1 MRRIAAF
8 LLGAMLIAAPAL
20 AQGGADGYNSMSVK
34 AGMMKGNIQTGKLDS
49 LTGGVFIELLSDD
62 AAKPSLPIRANT
74 ITFEWKEGS
83 SMPAK
88 IKMDG
93 NVDIK
98 HPQGQIKA
106 QHADWNLESGDLV
119 FTGNPVMDSDTFKN
133 LAAERIMINM
143 ETGAFSLEQTSVDKM
158 PLKGADGGG
167 ASSGGNGGSG
177 APLPGELTEADVT
190 DFEGLINALKSQ
202 AKESGDNPGK
212 QVMAQL
218 NPTVRGMLESQETS
232 VLVGA
237 KADVIKQLNAVIR
250 KPGMYK
256 RAAWDGIALSDEVK
270 ALIAKKD
277 QTPEEQA
284 RQNRLLLNAAY
295 PAMIKGL

>member
-1 MRRIAAF
+1 MRRFAAF
-8 LLGAMLIAAPAL
+8 LFGAMLIATPAV
-20 AQGGADGYNSMSVK
+20 AQGGADGYNAMSVK

-49 LTGGVFIELLSDD
+49 LTGGVFIELLSDE
-62 AAKPSLPIRANT
+62 ASQPNLPIRANT

-83 SMPAK
+83 SMPSK

-106 QHADWNLESGDLV
+106 QHADWNLETGDLV
-119 FTGNPVMDSDTFKN
+119 FTGSPVMDSDTFKN

-158 PLKGADGGG
+158 PLKGANDGGG
-167 ASSGGNGGSG
+167 AGGGNGG
-177 APLPGELTEADVT
+177 APMPGELTEADVT
-190 DFEGLINALKSQ
+190 DFEGLINAIKAE
-202 AKESGDNPGK
+202 AKAEGDNPGK
-212 QVMAQL
+212 QIMAKL

-237 KADVIKQLNAVIR
+237 KGEVLKQINGVLR

-256 RAAWDGIALSDEVK
+256 RAAWEGIALSEEVT
-270 ALIAKKD
+270 ALIAKKN
-277 QTPEEQA
+277 QTPEEQT
-284 RQNRLLLNAAY
+284 RQNRLLLHAAY

>member
-1 MRRIAAF
+1 MRRISAC
-8 LLGAMLIAAPAL
+8 LLGAMLIATPAFT
-20 AQGGADGYNSMSVK
+20 QGGADGYNSMSVK

-49 LTGGVFIELLSDD
+49 LTGGVVIELLSDD
-62 AAKPSLPIRANT
+62 AAQPSLPIRANT
-74 ITFEWKEGS
+74 ITFEWVEGS
-83 SMPAK
+83 SMPSK

-119 FTGNPVMDSDTFKN
+119 FTGSPVMDSDTFKN

-158 PLKGADGGG
+158 PLKGTDGGG
-167 ASSGGNGGSG
+167 ASAGSSGG
-177 APLPGELTEADVT
+177 APMPGDLTEADVT
-190 DFEGLINALKSQ
+190 DFEGLINSLKTQ
-202 AKESGDNPGK
+202 GKAEGDNPGK
-212 QVMAQL
+212 QILAKL
-218 NPTVRGMLESQETS
+218 NPTVRGMLESQETA

-237 KADVIKQLNAVIR
+237 KADIITQLNSVIR

-256 RAAWDGIALSDEVK
+256 RAAWEGIALSEELN

-277 QTPEEQA
+277 QTPEEQS
-284 RQNRLLLNAAY
+284 RQNRLLLHAAY

>member
-1 MRRIAAF
+1 MRRISAC
-8 LLGAMLIAAPAL
+8 LLGAILIASPAFT
-20 AQGGADGYNSMSVK
+20 QGGADGYNDMSVK
-34 AGMMKGNIQTGKLDS
+34 AGMMIGNIKTGKVDS
-49 LTGGVFIELLSDD
+49 LTGGVFIELLSND
-62 AAKPSLPIRANT
+62 ASKPSLPIRANS
-74 ITFEWKEGS
+74 ITFEWKEDAK
-83 SMPAK
+83 MPAK

-98 HPQGQIKA
+98 HPDGQIKA

-119 FTGNPVMDSDTFKN
+119 FTGNPVMDSPTLKN
-133 LAAERIMINM
+133 LAAERIVINM
-143 ETGAFSLEQTSVDKM
+143 NTGAFSLEQATVDKM

-167 ASSGGNGGSG
+167 ASNGGGGG
-177 APLPGELTEADVT
+177 APVAGELTEADVT
-190 DFEGLINALKSQ
+190 DFEGLINMLKSQ

-237 KADVIKQLNAVIR
+237 KADVLKQLNAVIR

-256 RAAWDGIALSDEVK
+256 RAAWEGITLSDEVK

>member
-1 MRRIAAF
+1 MKRIAAF
-8 LLGAMLIAAPAL
+8 ILGAILIASPAFT
-20 AQGGADGYNSMSVK
+20 QGGADGYNDMSVK
-34 AGMMKGNIQTGKLDS
+34 AGMMKGNIKTGKVDS
-49 LTGGVFIELLSDD
+49 LTGGVFIELLSND
-62 AAKPSLPIRANT
+62 ASKPSLPIRANS
-74 ITFEWKEGS
+74 ITFEWKEDAK
-83 SMPAK
+83 MPAK

-158 PLKGADGGG
+158 PLKGTDGGG
-167 ASSGGNGGSG
+167 ASSGGGGGG
-177 APLPGELTEADVT
+177 APVPGELTEADVT
-190 DFEGLINALKSQ
+190 DFEGLINALKAQ

-218 NPTVRGMLESQETS
+218 NATVRGMLESQETS

-256 RAAWDGIALSDEVK
+256 RAAWEGITLSDEVT

>member
-1 MRRIAAF
+1 MRRISAF
-8 LLGAMLIAAPAL
+8 LLGATLIAAPAL

-62 AAKPSLPIRANT
+62 AAQPSLPIRANT

-83 SMPAK
+83 SMPSK

-133 LAAERIMINM
+133 LAAEQIMINM
-143 ETGAFSLEQTSVDKM
+143 ETGAFSLGQASVDKM
-158 PLKGADGGG
+158 PLKGTDGGG
-167 ASSGGNGGSG
+167 GG
-177 APLPGELTEADVT
+177 APLPGEMTEADVT
-190 DFEGLINALKSQ
+190 DFEGLINALKAQ
-202 AKESGDNPGK
+202 AKASGDNPGK

-256 RAAWDGIALSDEVK
+256 RAAWEGITLSEEVT

>member
-1 MRRIAAF
+1 MKRIAA
-8 LLGAMLIAAPAL
+8 LILGAMLIASPAFT
-20 AQGGADGYNSMSVK
+20 QGGADGYNDMSVK
-34 AGMMKGNIQTGKLDS
+34 AGMMIGNIKTGKVDS
-49 LTGGVFIELLSDD
+49 LTGGVFIELLSND
-62 AAKPSLPIRANT
+62 ASKPSLPIRANS
-74 ITFEWKEGS
+74 ITFEWKEDAK
-83 SMPAK
+83 MPAK

-98 HPQGQIKA
+98 HPDGQIKA

-119 FTGNPVMDSDTFKN
+119 FTGNPVMDSPTLKN
-133 LAAERIMINM
+133 LAAERIVINM
-143 ETGAFSLEQTSVDKM
+143 NTGAFSLEQATVDKM

-167 ASSGGNGGSG
+167 ASNGGGGG
-177 APLPGELTEADVT
+177 APVAGELTEADVT
-190 DFEGLINALKSQ
+190 DFEGLINALKTQ

-218 NPTVRGMLESQETS
+218 NATVRGMLESQETS

-256 RAAWDGIALSDEVK
+256 RAAWEGITLSDEVT

-284 RQNRLLLNAAY
+284 RQNRLLLHAAY

>member
-1 MRRIAAF
+1 MRRISAC
-8 LLGAMLIAAPAL
+8 LLGAILIASPAFT
-20 AQGGADGYNSMSVK
+20 QGGADGYNDMSVK
-34 AGMMKGNIQTGKLDS
+34 AGMMIGNIKTGKVDS
-49 LTGGVFIELLSDD
+49 LTGGVFIELLSND
-62 AAKPSLPIRANT
+62 ASKPSLPIRANS
-74 ITFEWKEGS
+74 ITFEWKEDAK
-83 SMPAK
+83 MPAK

-98 HPQGQIKA
+98 HPDGQIKA

-119 FTGNPVMDSDTFKN
+119 FTGNPVMDSPTLKN
-133 LAAERIMINM
+133 LAAERIVINM
-143 ETGAFSLEQTSVDKM
+143 NTGAFSLEQATVDKM

-167 ASSGGNGGSG
+167 ASNGGGGG
-177 APLPGELTEADVT
+177 APVAGELTEADVT

-237 KADVIKQLNAVIR
+237 KADVLKQLNAVIR

-256 RAAWDGIALSDEVK
+256 RAAWEGITLSDEVK

>member
-8 LLGAMLIAAPAL
+8 LLGAMLIAAPVF

-34 AGMMKGNIQTGKLDS
+34 AGMMKGNIQTGKLAS

-62 AAKPSLPIRANT
+62 AAQPDLPIRANT

-83 SMPAK
+83 SMPSK

-119 FTGNPVMDSDTFKN
+119 FTGDPVMDSDTFKN

-158 PLKGADGGG
+158 PLKGTDGGG
-167 ASSGGNGGSG
+167 ASSGGGGG
-177 APLPGELTEADVT
+177 GTPLPGELTEADVT

-202 AKESGDNPGK
+202 AKDSGDNPGK

-237 KADVIKQLNAVIR
+237 P
-250 KPGMYK
+250 KPTLSSGSTRSSGSPACTSAPPGK
-256 RAAWDGIALSDEVK
+256 VLALSEEVT

-295 PAMIKGL
+295 PAMIKGT

>member
-1 MRRIAAF
+1 MRRISAF
-8 LLGAMLIAAPAL
+8 LLGATLIAAPAL
-20 AQGGADGYNSMSVK
+20 AQGGADGYNAMKVK

-49 LTGGVFIELLSDD
+49 LTDGVVIELLSDD
-62 AAKPSLPIRANT
+62 ASQPNLPIRANT

-158 PLKGADGGG
+158 PLKGTDGGG
-167 ASSGGNGGSG
+167 ASSGGGGG
-177 APLPGELTEADVT
+177 APLPGEMTEADVT

-218 NPTVRGMLESQETS
+218 NATVRGMLESQETS

-256 RAAWDGIALSDEVK
+256 RAAWEGITLSEEVT

>member
-1 MRRIAAF
+1 
-8 LLGAMLIAAPAL
+8 
-20 AQGGADGYNSMSVK
+20 VK

-49 LTGGVFIELLSDD
+49 LTGGVVIELLSDD
-62 AAKPSLPIRANT
+62 ASQPSLPIRANT

-83 SMPAK
+83 SMPSK

-119 FTGNPVMDSDTFKN
+119 FTGSPVMDSDTFKN

-167 ASSGGNGGSG
+167 ASSGGGGGG
-177 APLPGELTEADVT
+177 AAMPGDLTESDIT
-190 DFEGLINALKSQ
+190 DFEGLINTLKTQ
-202 AKESGDNPGK
+202 GKAEGDNPGK
-212 QVMAQL
+212 QILAKL
-218 NPTVRGMLESQETS
+218 NPTVRGMLESQETA

-237 KADVIKQLNAVIR
+237 KADIIKQLNGVLR

-256 RAAWDGIALSDEVK
+256 RAAWEGIALSDEVN
-270 ALIAKKD
+270 ALIAKKN
-277 QTPEEQA
+277 QTPEEQS
-284 RQNRLLLNAAY
+284 RQNRLLLQAAY
-295 PAMIKGL
+295 PDMIKGM

>member
-1 MRRIAAF
+1 
-8 LLGAMLIAAPAL
+8 MLIAMPVI
-20 AQGGADGYNSMSVK
+20 AQGGADGYNAMSVK

-49 LTGGVFIELLSDD
+49 LTGGVVIELLSED
-62 AAKPSLPIRANT
+62 ASQPNLPIRANT
-74 ITFEWKEGS
+74 ITFEWTEGS
-83 SMPAK
+83 SMPSK

-133 LAAERIMINM
+133 LAAERILINM

-167 ASSGGNGGSG
+167 ASSGGGGG
-177 APLPGELTEADVT
+177 APMPGDLTEADIT
-190 DFEGLINALKSQ
+190 DFEGLINTLKTQ
-202 AKESGDNPGK
+202 AKAEGDNPGK
-212 QVMAQL
+212 QILAKL

-237 KADVIKQLNAVIR
+237 KADIIKQLNGVIR

-256 RAAWDGIALSDEVK
+256 RAAWEGIALSEDLN

-277 QTPEEQA
+277 QTPEEQS
-284 RQNRLLLNAAY
+284 RQNRLLLHAAY

>member
-1 MRRIAAF
+1 MRRISAC
-8 LLGAMLIAAPAL
+8 LLGAMLVATPAFT
-20 AQGGADGYNSMSVK
+20 QGGADGYNAMSVK

-49 LTGGVFIELLSDD
+49 LTGGVVIELLSDD
-62 AAKPSLPIRANT
+62 ASQPNLPIRANT
-74 ITFEWKEGS
+74 ITFEWTEGS
-83 SMPAK
+83 SMPSK

-119 FTGNPVMDSDTFKN
+119 FTGSPVMDSDTFKN

-167 ASSGGNGGSG
+167 ASGGSG
-177 APLPGELTEADVT
+177 APMPGDLTEADVT
-190 DFEGLINALKSQ
+190 DFEGLINAIKAE
-202 AKESGDNPGK
+202 AKAEGDNPGK
-212 QVMAQL
+212 QIMAQL
-218 NPTVRGMLESQETS
+218 NPTVRGMLETQETS

-237 KADVIKQLNAVIR
+237 KADVIKQINGVLR

-256 RAAWDGIALSDEVK
+256 RAAWEGITLDEEVT

-277 QTPEEQA
+277 QTPEEQSL
-284 RQNRLLLNAAY
+284 QNRLLLQAAY

>member
-62 AAKPSLPIRANT
+62 AAKPSLPIRANN

-83 SMPAK
+83 SMPSK

-158 PLKGADGGG
+158 PLKGAEGGSGAGGG
-167 ASSGGNGGSG
+167 GGGG

-190 DFEGLINALKSQ
+190 DFEGLINTLKSQ
-202 AKESGDNPGK
+202 AKASGDNPGK

-218 NPTVRGMLESQETS
+218 NATVRGMLESQETS

-256 RAAWDGIALSDEVK
+256 RAAWEGITLGDEVK

>member
-1 MRRIAAF
+1 MRRISAC
-8 LLGAMLIAAPAL
+8 LLGAMLIAMPAFT
-20 AQGGADGYNSMSVK
+20 QGGADGYNSMSVK

-49 LTGGVFIELLSDD
+49 LTGGVVIELLSDD
-62 AAKPSLPIRANT
+62 AAQPSLPIRANT
-74 ITFEWKEGS
+74 ITFEWTEGS
-83 SMPAK
+83 SMPSK

-119 FTGNPVMDSDTFKN
+119 FTGNPVMDSETFKN

-158 PLKGADGGG
+158 PLKGTDGGG
-167 ASSGGNGGSG
+167 ASAGASG
-177 APLPGELTEADVT
+177 APMPGDLTEADVT
-190 DFEGLINALKSQ
+190 DFEGLINAIKAE
-202 AKESGDNPGK
+202 AKAEGDNPGK
-212 QVMAQL
+212 QIMAQL
-218 NPTVRGMLESQETS
+218 NPTVRGMLETQETS

-237 KADVIKQLNAVIR
+237 KADVIKQINNVLR

-256 RAAWDGIALSDEVK
+256 RAAWAGITLSEELT

-277 QTPEEQA
+277 QTPEEQS
-284 RQNRLLLNAAY
+284 RQNRLLLHAAY

>member
-1 MRRIAAF
+1 MRRISAC
-8 LLGAMLIAAPAL
+8 LLGAMLIAMPVI
-20 AQGGADGYNSMSVK
+20 AQGGADGYNAMSVK

-49 LTGGVFIELLSDD
+49 LTGGVVIELLSED
-62 AAKPSLPIRANT
+62 ASQPNLPIRANT
-74 ITFEWKEGS
+74 ITFEWTEGS
-83 SMPAK
+83 SMPSK

-133 LAAERIMINM
+133 LAAERILINM

-167 ASSGGNGGSG
+167 AGGGNGG
-177 APLPGELTEADVT
+177 APMPGDLTEADIT
-190 DFEGLINALKSQ
+190 DFEGLINTLKTQ
-202 AKESGDNPGK
+202 AKAEGDNPGK
-212 QVMAQL
+212 QILAKL

-237 KADVIKQLNAVIR
+237 KADIIKQLNGVIR

-256 RAAWDGIALSDEVK
+256 RAAWEGITLSDELN

-277 QTPEEQA
+277 QTPEEQS
-284 RQNRLLLNAAY
+284 RQNRLLLHAAY